1 MRPLRLLALSLAL
14 AACQSTV
21 RPSQRSLETPF
32 DPAFTPPLLLETARM
47 RLEPLGPAVNVLDF
61 EACQRSREH
70 LSTTMQWGGWPEA
83 TMTLEDNLRDL
94 VRHLDEFDEH
104 EAYAY
109 TVLAP
114 EGEPVI
120 GCVYLDPAEGDPRG
134 MVMHFWVTEDQLA
147 TGLDTHLVTTV
158 LEEVE
163 RHWPVDNVSF
173 PVANQN
179 PRGMEILADLGL
191 PIAGE
196 TETHRIFAWRRRA
209 E

>member
-1 MRPLRLLALSLAL
+1 MTTRLD
-14 AACQSTV
+14 
-21 RPSQRSLETPF
+21 QRSLATPF
-32 DPAFTPPLLLETARM
+32 HPSFTPPLLLETTRM
-47 RLEPLGPAVNVLDF
+47 RLEPLAPEVNELDF

-70 LSTTMQWGGWPEA
+70 LSTTLQWGGWPRA

-94 VRHLDEFDEH
+94 VKHEGEFDAR

-120 GCVYLDPAEGDPRG
+120 GCVYLSPSEGEPRG

-147 TGLDTHLVTTV
+147 TGLDTHLVTNV
-158 LEEVE
+158 LAEVE
-163 RHWPVDNVSF
+163 RHWPVDFVSL
-173 PVANQN
+173 PVAHQN
-179 PRGMEILADLGL
+179 PRGMEILADLGF
-191 PIAGE
+191 PMVDENE
-196 TETHRIFAWRRRA
+196 TQRVFAWRRQA